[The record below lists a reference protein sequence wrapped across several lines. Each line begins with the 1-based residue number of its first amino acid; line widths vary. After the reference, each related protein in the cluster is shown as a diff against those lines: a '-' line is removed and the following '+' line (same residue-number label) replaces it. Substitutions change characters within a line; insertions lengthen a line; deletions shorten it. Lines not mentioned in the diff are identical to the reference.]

1 MIQQR
6 RLSNEEITVKKFF
19 LSFLTCILLLC
30 SFPTQI
36 ILADELDLPAK
47 SAIAVEADTGKI
59 LYEKDSEKKRDVG
72 GLSTLLTTYLIFE
85 AIHDKKLSLKD
96 SVKLS
101 EEALNLNDIEGA
113 GTIPIESNQ
122 YTVDQ
127 LLTALLVGNSSTAA
141 LAEKVGGSEKGFVEK
156 MKQKLSTWGI
166 RSPHLINATGLNTQT
181 ISGDPEGKADENQL
195 SAYDIAVIAKHLL
208 QDFPEVTQYTSKPTA
223 MFSQTQIENPNLILE
238 GMPNYRTGVDG
249 LRVSNS
255 TKGGI
260 TFAASTTQN
269 GIHMITVVLG
279 VEGVDGDP
287 YARFVTT
294 SSLMNYVVRTFY
306 SSIVVKEGDPF
317 GNSKVSIM
325 DGKAQSVSAVA
336 KKDFY
341 VVEKQGNQ
349 TEAKIRFKSSQSQ
362 FKAPLKSGTNVGLL
376 QYSDP
381 EKIGRGYLEDQEP
394 TVEMVAEKNV
404 EKSFFLK
411 VWWNEFVRYVNEK
424 L

>member
-1 MIQQR
+1 M
-6 RLSNEEITVKKFF
+6 KKI
-19 LSFLTCILLLC
+19 FLTFSTL
-30 SFPTQI
+30 I
-36 ILADELDLPAK
+36 IFFSHFSYGVALADDLDLPVQ

-59 LYEKDSEKKRDVG
+59 LYEKDSDKVRDIG

-96 SVKLS
+96 PIKVS
-101 EEALNLNDIEGA
+101 EKALALNAIEGA
-113 GTIPIESNQ
+113 GSIPMVADS
-122 YTVDQ
+122 YTVED

-141 LAEKVGGSEKGFVEK
+141 LALAEKVGGSEEQFVKK
-156 MKQKLSTWGI
+156 MKKKLADWGI
-166 RSPHLINATGLNTQT
+166 QSPHLINATGLNTYT
-181 ISGDPEGKADENQL
+181 INGNSEGKDDENQL

-208 QDFPEVTQYTSKPTA
+208 EDFPEVTKYTSKPTA
-223 MFSQTQIENPNLILE
+223 LFSTMQIENPNLMLE

-255 TKGGI
+255 SKGGI
-260 TFAASTTQN
+260 SFASSTTQN

-279 VEGVDGDP
+279 VDAVDGDP
-287 YARFVTT
+287 YARFVAT
-294 SSLMNYVVRTFY
+294 SSLMNYVVRTY
-306 SSIVVKEGDPF
+306 ISSIIIKEGDSYQ
-317 GNSKVSIM
+317 NSKVTVQ
-325 DGKAQSVSAVA
+325 DGKSKTATAVA

-341 VVEKQGNQ
+341 IVEKQSNQ
-349 TEAKIRFKSSQSQ
+349 IEPKIKFDSSQTQ
-362 FKAPLKSGTNVGLL
+362 FKAPLSSGTTVGKL

-381 EKIGRGYLEDQEP
+381 DKVGRGYLEGKQP
-394 TVEMVAEKNV
+394 SVEMVAGKTI

>member
-1 MIQQR
+1 M
-6 RLSNEEITVKKFF
+6 KKFF
-19 LSFLTCILLLC
+19 LSFLTFILLLC
-30 SFPTQI
+30 SLPPQKIFANEP
-36 ILADELDLPAK
+36 DLPVQ

-59 LYEKDSEKKRDVG
+59 LYEKDSDKKREVG

-96 SVKLS
+96 PIKLS
-101 EEALNLNDIEGA
+101 EEALALNDIKGA
-113 GTIPIESNQ
+113 GTLPIEANQ

-141 LAEKVGGSEKGFVEK
+141 FALAEKVGGSEKSFVEK
-156 MKQKLSTWGI
+156 MKQKLAEWGI
-166 RSPHLINATGLNTQT
+166 QSPHLINATGLNT
-181 ISGDPEGKADENQL
+181 P
-195 SAYDIAVIAKHLL
+195 
-208 QDFPEVTQYTSKPTA
+208 KPTA
-223 MFSQTQIENPNLILE
+223 LFSNTQIENPNLMLE
-238 GMPNYRTGVDG
+238 GMPNYRSGVDG

-279 VEGVDGDP
+279 VEAVDGDP
-287 YARFVTT
+287 YARFVAT
-294 SSLMNYVVRTFY
+294 SSLMNYVVRTFV
-306 SSIVVKEGDPF
+306 SSIVVKKGDTY
-317 GNSKVSIM
+317 GKSKVAIT
-325 DGKAQSVSAVA
+325 DGKFESISAVA

-341 VVEKQGNQ
+341 VVVKQGNQ
-349 TEAKIRFKSSQSQ
+349 TEPKIQFKSSQNQ
-362 FKAPLKSGTNVGLL
+362 FKAPVKSGDDVGIL

-381 EKIGRGYLEDQEP
+381 NKIGRGYLEDQEP
-394 TVEMVAEKNV
+394 TVDMVAGKNV

-411 VWWNEFVRYVNEK
+411 VWWNQFVRYVNEK

>member
-1 MIQQR
+1 M
-6 RLSNEEITVKKFF
+6 KKI
-19 LSFLTCILLLC
+19 FLTFSTL
-30 SFPTQI
+30 I
-36 ILADELDLPAK
+36 IFFSHFSYGVALADDLDLPVQ

-59 LYEKDSEKKRDVG
+59 LYEKDSDKVRDIG

-96 SVKLS
+96 PIKVS
-101 EEALNLNDIEGA
+101 EKALALNAIEGA
-113 GTIPIESNQ
+113 GSIPMVADS
-122 YTVDQ
+122 YTVED

-141 LAEKVGGSEKGFVEK
+141 LALAEKVGGSEEQFVKK
-156 MKQKLSTWGI
+156 MKKKLADWGI
-166 RSPHLINATGLNTQT
+166 QSPHLINATGLNTYT
-181 ISGDPEGKADENQL
+181 INGNSEGKDDENQL

-208 QDFPEVTQYTSKPTA
+208 EDFPEVTKYTSKPTA
-223 MFSQTQIENPNLILE
+223 LFSNMQIENPNLMLE

-255 TKGGI
+255 SKGGI
-260 TFAASTTQN
+260 SFASSTTQN

-279 VEGVDGDP
+279 VDAVDGDP
-287 YARFVTT
+287 YARFVAT
-294 SSLMNYVVRTFY
+294 SSLMNYVVRTY
-306 SSIVVKEGDPF
+306 ISSIIIKEGDPYQ
-317 GNSKVSIM
+317 NSKVTVQ
-325 DGKAQSVSAVA
+325 DGKSKTATAVA

-341 VVEKQGNQ
+341 IVEKQSNQIEPKIKFDSNQ
-349 TEAKIRFKSSQSQ
+349 TQ
-362 FKAPLKSGTNVGLL
+362 FKAPLSSGTTVGKL

-381 EKIGRGYLEDQEP
+381 DKVGRGYLEGKQP
-394 TVEMVAEKNV
+394 SVEMVAGKTI

>member
-1 MIQQR
+1 M
-6 RLSNEEITVKKFF
+6 KKI
-19 LSFLTCILLLC
+19 FLTFSTL
-30 SFPTQI
+30 I
-36 ILADELDLPAK
+36 IFFSHFSYGVALADDLDLPVQ

-59 LYEKDSEKKRDVG
+59 LYEKDSDKVRDIG

-96 SVKLS
+96 PIKVS
-101 EEALNLNDIEGA
+101 EKALALNAIEGA
-113 GTIPIESNQ
+113 GSIPMVADS
-122 YTVDQ
+122 YTVED

-141 LAEKVGGSEKGFVEK
+141 LALAEKVDGSEEQFVKK
-156 MKQKLSTWGI
+156 MKKKLADWGI
-166 RSPHLINATGLNTQT
+166 QSPHLINATGLNTYT
-181 ISGDPEGKADENQL
+181 INGNSEGKDDENQL

-208 QDFPEVTQYTSKPTA
+208 EDFPEVTKYTSKPTA
-223 MFSQTQIENPNLILE
+223 LFSNMQIENPNLMLE

-255 TKGGI
+255 SKGGI
-260 TFAASTTQN
+260 SFASSTTQN

-279 VEGVDGDP
+279 VDAVDGDP
-287 YARFVTT
+287 YARFVAT
-294 SSLMNYVVRTFY
+294 SSLMNYVVRTY
-306 SSIVVKEGDPF
+306 ISSIIIKEGDSYQ
-317 GNSKVSIM
+317 NSKVTVQ
-325 DGKAQSVSAVA
+325 DGKSKTATAVA

-341 VVEKQGNQ
+341 IVEKQSNQ
-349 TEAKIRFKSSQSQ
+349 IEPKIKFNSSQTQ
-362 FKAPLKSGTNVGLL
+362 FKAPLSSGTTVGKL

-381 EKIGRGYLEDQEP
+381 DKVGRGYLEGKQP
-394 TVEMVAEKNV
+394 SVEMVAGKTI

>member
-1 MIQQR
+1 M
-6 RLSNEEITVKKFF
+6 KKI
-19 LSFLTCILLLC
+19 FLTFSTL
-30 SFPTQI
+30 I
-36 ILADELDLPAK
+36 IFFSHFSYGVALADDLDLPVQ

-59 LYEKDSEKKRDVG
+59 LYEKDSDKVRDIG

-96 SVKLS
+96 PIKVS
-101 EEALNLNDIEGA
+101 EKALALNAIEGA
-113 GTIPIESNQ
+113 GSIPMVADS
-122 YTVDQ
+122 YTVED

-141 LAEKVGGSEKGFVEK
+141 LALAENVGGSEEQFVKK
-156 MKQKLSTWGI
+156 MKKKLADWGI
-166 RSPHLINATGLNTQT
+166 QSPHLINATGLNTYT
-181 ISGDPEGKADENQL
+181 INGNSEGKDDENQL

-208 QDFPEVTQYTSKPTA
+208 EDFPEVTKYTSKPTA
-223 MFSQTQIENPNLILE
+223 LFSNMQIENPNLMLE

-255 TKGGI
+255 SKGGI
-260 TFAASTTQN
+260 SFAASTTQN

-279 VEGVDGDP
+279 VDAVDGDP
-287 YARFVTT
+287 YARFVAT
-294 SSLMNYVVRTFY
+294 SSLMNYVVRTY
-306 SSIVVKEGDPF
+306 ISSIIIKEGDPYQ
-317 GNSKVSIM
+317 NSKVTVQ
-325 DGKAQSVSAVA
+325 DGKSKTATAVA

-341 VVEKQGNQ
+341 IVEKQSNQ
-349 TEAKIRFKSSQSQ
+349 IEPKIKFDSSQTQ
-362 FKAPLKSGTNVGLL
+362 FKAPLSSGTTVGKL

-381 EKIGRGYLEDQEP
+381 DKVGRGYLEGKQP
-394 TVEMVAEKNV
+394 SVEMVAGKTI

>member
-1 MIQQR
+1 M
-6 RLSNEEITVKKFF
+6 KKFF
-19 LSFLTCILLLC
+19 LSFLTFILLLC
-30 SFPTQI
+30 SLPPQRIFANEP
-36 ILADELDLPAK
+36 DLPVQ

-59 LYEKDSEKKRDVG
+59 LYEKDSDKKREVG

-96 SVKLS
+96 PIKLS
-101 EEALNLNDIEGA
+101 EEALALNDIKGA
-113 GTIPIESNQ
+113 GILPIEANQ

-141 LAEKVGGSEKGFVEK
+141 FALAEKVGGSEKSFVEK
-156 MKQKLSTWGI
+156 MKQKLSEWGI
-166 RSPHLINATGLNTQT
+166 QSPHLINATGLNTQT
-181 ISGDPEGKADENQL
+181 ISGDPDGKEDENQL

-208 QDFPEVTQYTSKPTA
+208 QDFPEVTKYTSKPTA
-223 MFSQTQIENPNLILE
+223 LFSNTQIENPNLMLE
-238 GMPNYRTGVDG
+238 GMPNYRSGVDG
-249 LRVSNS
+249 LQVSNS

-279 VEGVDGDP
+279 VEAVDGDP
-287 YARFVTT
+287 YARFVAT
-294 SSLMNYVVRTFY
+294 SSLMNYVVRTFV
-306 SSIVVKEGDPF
+306 SSIVVKKGDTY
-317 GNSKVSIM
+317 GKSKVAIT
-325 DGKAQSVSAVA
+325 DGKFESVSAVA

-341 VVEKQGNQ
+341 VVVKQGNQ
-349 TEAKIRFKSSQSQ
+349 TEPKIQFKSSQNQ
-362 FKAPLKSGTNVGLL
+362 LKAPVKSGDDVGIL

-381 EKIGRGYLEDQEP
+381 NKIGRGYLEDQEP
-394 TVEMVAEKNV
+394 TVDMVAGKTV

-411 VWWNEFVRYVNEK
+411 VWWNQFVRYVNEK

>member
-1 MIQQR
+1 M
-6 RLSNEEITVKKFF
+6 KKI
-19 LSFLTCILLLC
+19 FLTFSTL
-30 SFPTQI
+30 I
-36 ILADELDLPAK
+36 IFFSHFSYGVALADDLDLPVQ

-59 LYEKDSEKKRDVG
+59 LYEKDSDKVRDIG

-96 SVKLS
+96 PIKVS
-101 EEALNLNDIEGA
+101 EKALALNAIEGA
-113 GTIPIESNQ
+113 SSIPMVADS
-122 YTVDQ
+122 YTVED

-141 LAEKVGGSEKGFVEK
+141 LALAEKVGGSEEQFVKK
-156 MKQKLSTWGI
+156 MKKKLADWGI
-166 RSPHLINATGLNTQT
+166 QSPHLINATGLNTYT
-181 ISGDPEGKADENQL
+181 INGNSEGKDDENQL

-208 QDFPEVTQYTSKPTA
+208 EDFPEVTKYTSKPTA
-223 MFSQTQIENPNLILE
+223 LFSNMQIENPNLMLE

-255 TKGGI
+255 SKGGI
-260 TFAASTTQN
+260 SFASSTTQN

-279 VEGVDGDP
+279 VDAVDGDP
-287 YARFVTT
+287 YARFVAT
-294 SSLMNYVVRTFY
+294 SSLMNYVVRTY
-306 SSIVVKEGDPF
+306 ISSIIIKEGDSYQ
-317 GNSKVSIM
+317 NSKVTVQ
-325 DGKAQSVSAVA
+325 DGKSKTATAVA

-341 VVEKQGNQ
+341 IVEKQSNQ
-349 TEAKIRFKSSQSQ
+349 IEPKIKFDSSQTQ
-362 FKAPLKSGTNVGLL
+362 FKAPLSSGTTVGKL

-381 EKIGRGYLEDQEP
+381 DKVGRGYLEGKQPSVD
-394 TVEMVAEKNV
+394 MVAGKTI

>member
-1 MIQQR
+1 M
-6 RLSNEEITVKKFF
+6 KKI
-19 LSFLTCILLLC
+19 FLTFSTL
-30 SFPTQI
+30 I
-36 ILADELDLPAK
+36 IFFSHFSYGVALADDLDLPVQ

-59 LYEKDSEKKRDVG
+59 LYEKDSDKVRDIG

-96 SVKLS
+96 PIKVS
-101 EEALNLNDIEGA
+101 EKALALNAIEGA
-113 GTIPIESNQ
+113 GSIPMVADSYKVE
-122 YTVDQ
+122 D

-141 LAEKVGGSEKGFVEK
+141 LALAEKVGGSEEQFVKK
-156 MKQKLSTWGI
+156 MKKKLADWGI
-166 RSPHLINATGLNTQT
+166 QSPHLINATGLNTYT
-181 ISGDPEGKADENQL
+181 INGNSEGKDDENQL

-208 QDFPEVTQYTSKPTA
+208 EDFPEVTKYTSKPTA
-223 MFSQTQIENPNLILE
+223 LFSNMQIENPNLMLE

-255 TKGGI
+255 SKGGI
-260 TFAASTTQN
+260 SFASSTTQN

-279 VEGVDGDP
+279 VDAVDGDP
-287 YARFVTT
+287 YARFVAT
-294 SSLMNYVVRTFY
+294 SSLMNYVVRTY
-306 SSIVVKEGDPF
+306 ISSIIIKEGDSYQ
-317 GNSKVSIM
+317 NSKVTVQ
-325 DGKAQSVSAVA
+325 DGKSKTATAVA

-341 VVEKQGNQ
+341 IVEKQSNQIEPKIKFNSNQ
-349 TEAKIRFKSSQSQ
+349 TQ
-362 FKAPLKSGTNVGLL
+362 FKAPLSSGTTVGKL

-381 EKIGRGYLEDQEP
+381 DKVGRGYLEGKQP
-394 TVEMVAEKNV
+394 SVEMVAGKTI

>member
-1 MIQQR
+1 M
-6 RLSNEEITVKKFF
+6 KKI
-19 LSFLTCILLLC
+19 FLTFSTL
-30 SFPTQI
+30 I
-36 ILADELDLPAK
+36 IFFSHFSYGVALADDLDLPVQ

-59 LYEKDSEKKRDVG
+59 LYEKDSDKVRDIG

-96 SVKLS
+96 PIKVS
-101 EEALNLNDIEGA
+101 EKALALNAIEGA
-113 GTIPIESNQ
+113 GSIPMVADS
-122 YTVDQ
+122 YTVKD

-141 LAEKVGGSEKGFVEK
+141 LALAEKVGGSEEQFVKK
-156 MKQKLSTWGI
+156 MKKKVADWGI
-166 RSPHLINATGLNTQT
+166 QSPHLINATGLNTYT
-181 ISGDPEGKADENQL
+181 INGNSEGKDDENQL

-208 QDFPEVTQYTSKPTA
+208 EDFPEVTKYTSKPTA
-223 MFSQTQIENPNLILE
+223 LFSNMQIENPNLMLE

-255 TKGGI
+255 SKGGI
-260 TFAASTTQN
+260 SFASSTTQN

-279 VEGVDGDP
+279 VDAVDGDP
-287 YARFVTT
+287 YARFVAT
-294 SSLMNYVVRTFY
+294 SSLMNYVVRTY
-306 SSIVVKEGDPF
+306 ISSIIIKEGDSYQ
-317 GNSKVSIM
+317 NSKVTVQ
-325 DGKAQSVSAVA
+325 DGKSKTATAVA

-341 VVEKQGNQ
+341 IVEKQSNQ
-349 TEAKIRFKSSQSQ
+349 IEPKIKFDSSQTQ
-362 FKAPLKSGTNVGLL
+362 FKAPLSSGTTVGKL

-381 EKIGRGYLEDQEP
+381 DKVGRGYLEGKQP
-394 TVEMVAEKNV
+394 SVEMVAGKTI

>member
-1 MIQQR
+1 M
-6 RLSNEEITVKKFF
+6 KKI
-19 LSFLTCILLLC
+19 FLTFSTL
-30 SFPTQI
+30 I
-36 ILADELDLPAK
+36 IFFSHFSYGVALADDLDLPVQ

-59 LYEKDSEKKRDVG
+59 LYEKDSDKVRDIG

-96 SVKLS
+96 PIKVS
-101 EEALNLNDIEGA
+101 EKALALNAIEGA
-113 GTIPIESNQ
+113 SSIPMVADS
-122 YTVDQ
+122 YTVED

-141 LAEKVGGSEKGFVEK
+141 LALAEKVSGSEEQFVKK
-156 MKQKLSTWGI
+156 MKKKLADWGI
-166 RSPHLINATGLNTQT
+166 QSPHLINATGLNTYT
-181 ISGDPEGKADENQL
+181 INGNSEGKDDENQL

-208 QDFPEVTQYTSKPTA
+208 EDFPEVTKYTSKPTA
-223 MFSQTQIENPNLILE
+223 LFSNMQIENPNLMLE

-255 TKGGI
+255 SKGGI
-260 TFAASTTQN
+260 SFASSTTQN

-279 VEGVDGDP
+279 VDAVDGDP
-287 YARFVTT
+287 YARFVAT
-294 SSLMNYVVRTFY
+294 SSLMNYVVRTY
-306 SSIVVKEGDPF
+306 ISSIIIKEGDSYQ
-317 GNSKVSIM
+317 NSKVTVQ
-325 DGKAQSVSAVA
+325 DGKSKTATAVA

-341 VVEKQGNQ
+341 IVEKQSNQ
-349 TEAKIRFKSSQSQ
+349 IEPKIKFDSSQTQ
-362 FKAPLKSGTNVGLL
+362 FKAPLSSGTTVGKL

-381 EKIGRGYLEDQEP
+381 DKVGRGYLEGKQP
-394 TVEMVAEKNV
+394 SVEMVAGKTI

>member
-1 MIQQR
+1 M
-6 RLSNEEITVKKFF
+6 KKFF
-19 LSFLTCILLLC
+19 LSFLTFILLLC
-30 SFPTQI
+30 SLPPQRIFANEP
-36 ILADELDLPAK
+36 DLPVQ

-59 LYEKDSEKKRDVG
+59 LYEKDSDKKREVG

-96 SVKLS
+96 PIKLS
-101 EEALNLNDIEGA
+101 EEALTLNDIKGA
-113 GTIPIESNQ
+113 GILPIEANQ

-141 LAEKVGGSEKGFVEK
+141 FALAEKVGGSEKSFVEK
-156 MKQKLSTWGI
+156 MKQKLAEWGI
-166 RSPHLINATGLNTQT
+166 QSPHLINATGLNTQT
-181 ISGDPEGKADENQL
+181 ISGDPDGKEDENQL

-208 QDFPEVTQYTSKPTA
+208 QDFPEVTKYTSKPTA
-223 MFSQTQIENPNLILE
+223 LFSNTQIENPNLMLE
-238 GMPNYRTGVDG
+238 GMPNYRSGVDG

-279 VEGVDGDP
+279 VEAVDGDP
-287 YARFVTT
+287 YARFVAT
-294 SSLMNYVVRTFY
+294 SSLMNYVVRTFV
-306 SSIVVKEGDPF
+306 SSIVVKKGDTY
-317 GNSKVSIM
+317 GKSKVAIT
-325 DGKAQSVSAVA
+325 DGKFESVSAVA

-341 VVEKQGNQ
+341 VVVKQGNQ
-349 TEAKIRFKSSQSQ
+349 TEPKIQFKSSQNQ
-362 FKAPLKSGTNVGLL
+362 FKAPVKSGDDVGIL

-381 EKIGRGYLEDQEP
+381 NKIGRGYLEDQEP
-394 TVEMVAEKNV
+394 TVDMVAGKTV

-411 VWWNEFVRYVNEK
+411 VWWNQFVRYVNEK

>member
-1 MIQQR
+1 M
-6 RLSNEEITVKKFF
+6 KKI
-19 LSFLTCILLLC
+19 FLTFSTL
-30 SFPTQI
+30 I
-36 ILADELDLPAK
+36 IFFSHFSYGVALADDLDLPVQ

-59 LYEKDSEKKRDVG
+59 LYEKDSDKVRDIG

-96 SVKLS
+96 PIKVS
-101 EEALNLNDIEGA
+101 EKALALNAIEGA
-113 GTIPIESNQ
+113 GSIPMVADS
-122 YTVDQ
+122 YTVKD

-141 LAEKVGGSEKGFVEK
+141 LALAEKVGGSEEQFVKK
-156 MKQKLSTWGI
+156 MKKKLADWGI
-166 RSPHLINATGLNTQT
+166 QSPHLINATGLNTYT
-181 ISGDPEGKADENQL
+181 INGNSEGKDDENQL

-208 QDFPEVTQYTSKPTA
+208 EDFPEVTKYTSKPTA
-223 MFSQTQIENPNLILE
+223 LFSTMQIENPNLMLE

-255 TKGGI
+255 SKGGI
-260 TFAASTTQN
+260 SFASSTTQN

-279 VEGVDGDP
+279 VDAVDGDP
-287 YARFVTT
+287 YARFVAT
-294 SSLMNYVVRTFY
+294 SSLMNYVVRTY
-306 SSIVVKEGDPF
+306 ISSIIIKEGDSYQ
-317 GNSKVSIM
+317 NSKVTVQ
-325 DGKAQSVSAVA
+325 DGKSKTATAVA

-341 VVEKQGNQ
+341 IVEKQSNQ
-349 TEAKIRFKSSQSQ
+349 IEPKIKFDNSQTQ
-362 FKAPLKSGTNVGLL
+362 FKAPLSSGTTVGKL

-381 EKIGRGYLEDQEP
+381 DKVGRGYLEGKQP
-394 TVEMVAEKNV
+394 SVEMVAGKTI

>member
-1 MIQQR
+1 M
-6 RLSNEEITVKKFF
+6 KKI
-19 LSFLTCILLLC
+19 FLTFSTL
-30 SFPTQI
+30 I
-36 ILADELDLPAK
+36 IFFSHFSYGVAFADDLDLPVQ

-59 LYEKDSEKKRDVG
+59 LYEKDSDKVRDIG

-96 SVKLS
+96 PIKVS
-101 EEALNLNDIEGA
+101 EKALALNAIEGA
-113 GTIPIESNQ
+113 GSIPMVADS
-122 YTVDQ
+122 YTVED

-141 LAEKVGGSEKGFVEK
+141 LALAEKVGGSEEQFVKK
-156 MKQKLSTWGI
+156 MKKKLADWGI
-166 RSPHLINATGLNTQT
+166 QSPHLINATGLNTYT
-181 ISGDPEGKADENQL
+181 INGNSEGKDDENQL

-208 QDFPEVTQYTSKPTA
+208 EDFPEVTKYTSKPTA
-223 MFSQTQIENPNLILE
+223 LFSNMQIENPNLMLE

-255 TKGGI
+255 SKGGI
-260 TFAASTTQN
+260 SFAASTTQN

-279 VEGVDGDP
+279 VDAVDGDP
-287 YARFVTT
+287 YARFVAT
-294 SSLMNYVVRTFY
+294 SSLMNYVVRTY
-306 SSIVVKEGDPF
+306 ISSIIIKEGDPYQ
-317 GNSKVSIM
+317 NSKVTVQ
-325 DGKAQSVSAVA
+325 DGKSKTATAVA

-341 VVEKQGNQ
+341 IVEKQSNQ
-349 TEAKIRFKSSQSQ
+349 IEPKIKFDSSQTQ
-362 FKAPLKSGTNVGLL
+362 FKAPLSSGTTVGKL

-381 EKIGRGYLEDQEP
+381 DKVGRGYLEGKQP
-394 TVEMVAEKNV
+394 SVEMVAGKTI

>member
-1 MIQQR
+1 M
-6 RLSNEEITVKKFF
+6 KKI
-19 LSFLTCILLLC
+19 FLTFSTL
-30 SFPTQI
+30 I
-36 ILADELDLPAK
+36 IFFSHFSYGVALADDLDLPVQ

-59 LYEKDSEKKRDVG
+59 LYEKDSDKVRDIG

-96 SVKLS
+96 PIKVS
-101 EEALNLNDIEGA
+101 EKALALNAIEGA
-113 GTIPIESNQ
+113 GSIPMVADS
-122 YTVDQ
+122 YTVED

-141 LAEKVGGSEKGFVEK
+141 LALAEKVGGSEEQFVKE
-156 MKQKLSTWGI
+156 MKKKLADWGI
-166 RSPHLINATGLNTQT
+166 QSPHLINATGLNTYT
-181 ISGDPEGKADENQL
+181 INGNSEGKDDENQL

-208 QDFPEVTQYTSKPTA
+208 EDFPEVTKYTSKPTA
-223 MFSQTQIENPNLILE
+223 LFSNMQIENPNLMLE

-255 TKGGI
+255 SKGGI
-260 TFAASTTQN
+260 SFASSTTQN

-279 VEGVDGDP
+279 VDAVDGDP
-287 YARFVTT
+287 YARFVAT
-294 SSLMNYVVRTFY
+294 SSLMNYVVRTY
-306 SSIVVKEGDPF
+306 ISSIIIKEGDSYQ
-317 GNSKVSIM
+317 NSKVTVQ
-325 DGKAQSVSAVA
+325 DGKSKTATAVA

-341 VVEKQGNQ
+341 IVEKQSNQ
-349 TEAKIRFKSSQSQ
+349 IEPKIKFDSSQTQ
-362 FKAPLKSGTNVGLL
+362 FKAPLSSGTTVGKL

-381 EKIGRGYLEDQEP
+381 DKVGRGYLEGKQP
-394 TVEMVAEKNV
+394 SVEMVAGKTI

>member
-1 MIQQR
+1 M
-6 RLSNEEITVKKFF
+6 KKFF
-19 LSFLTCILLLC
+19 LSFLTFILLLC
-30 SFPTQI
+30 SLPPQKIFANEP
-36 ILADELDLPAK
+36 DLPVQ

-59 LYEKDSEKKRDVG
+59 LYEKDSDKKREVG

-96 SVKLS
+96 PIKLS
-101 EEALNLNDIEGA
+101 EEALALNDIKGA
-113 GTIPIESNQ
+113 GTLPIEANQ

-141 LAEKVGGSEKGFVEK
+141 FALAEKVGGSEKSFVEK
-156 MKQKLSTWGI
+156 MKQKLAEWGI
-166 RSPHLINATGLNTQT
+166 QS
-181 ISGDPEGKADENQL
+181 
-195 SAYDIAVIAKHLL
+195 IAKHLL
-208 QDFPEVTQYTSKPTA
+208 QDFPEVTKYTSKPTA
-223 MFSQTQIENPNLILE
+223 LFSNTQIENPNLMLE
-238 GMPNYRTGVDG
+238 GMPNYRSGVDG

-279 VEGVDGDP
+279 VEAVDGDP
-287 YARFVTT
+287 YARFVAT
-294 SSLMNYVVRTFY
+294 SSLMNYVVRTFV
-306 SSIVVKEGDPF
+306 SSIVVKKGDTY
-317 GNSKVSIM
+317 GKSKVAIT
-325 DGKAQSVSAVA
+325 DGKFESVSAVA

-341 VVEKQGNQ
+341 VVVKQGNQ
-349 TEAKIRFKSSQSQ
+349 TEPKIQFKSSQNQ
-362 FKAPLKSGTNVGLL
+362 FKAPVKSGDDVGIL

-381 EKIGRGYLEDQEP
+381 NKIGRGYLEDQEP
-394 TVEMVAEKNV
+394 TVDMVAGKTV

-411 VWWNEFVRYVNEK
+411 VWWNQFVRYVNEK

>member
-1 MIQQR
+1 M
-6 RLSNEEITVKKFF
+6 KKI
-19 LSFLTCILLLC
+19 FLTFSTL
-30 SFPTQI
+30 I
-36 ILADELDLPAK
+36 IFFSHFSYGVALADDLDLPVQ

-59 LYEKDSEKKRDVG
+59 LYEKDSDKVRDIG

-96 SVKLS
+96 PIKVS
-101 EEALNLNDIEGA
+101 EKALALHAIEGA
-113 GTIPIESNQ
+113 GSIPMVADS
-122 YTVDQ
+122 YTVED

-141 LAEKVGGSEKGFVEK
+141 LALAEKVGGSEEQFVKK
-156 MKQKLSTWGI
+156 MKKKLADWGI
-166 RSPHLINATGLNTQT
+166 QSPHLINATGLNTYT
-181 ISGDPEGKADENQL
+181 INGNSEGKDDENQL

-208 QDFPEVTQYTSKPTA
+208 EDFPEVTKYTSKPTA
-223 MFSQTQIENPNLILE
+223 LFSNMQIENPNLMLE

-255 TKGGI
+255 SKGGI
-260 TFAASTTQN
+260 SFAASTTQN

-279 VEGVDGDP
+279 VDAVDGDP
-287 YARFVTT
+287 YARFVAT
-294 SSLMNYVVRTFY
+294 SSLMNYVVRTY
-306 SSIVVKEGDPF
+306 ISSIIIKEGDPYQ
-317 GNSKVSIM
+317 NSKVTVQ
-325 DGKAQSVSAVA
+325 DGKSKTSTAVA

-341 VVEKQGNQ
+341 IVEKQSNQIEPKIKFNSNQ
-349 TEAKIRFKSSQSQ
+349 TQ
-362 FKAPLKSGTNVGLL
+362 FKAPLSSGTTVGKL

-381 EKIGRGYLEDQEP
+381 DKVGRGYLEGKQP
-394 TVEMVAEKNV
+394 SVEMVAGKTI